1 MIVAEHDLRDRSADI
16 FHEIFGRHTPISTL
30 LKHCTDATQ
39 DGVGIRAAQHVA
51 AALESLRT
59 LGHVADRDVR
69 HFENAT
75 LFLNSS
81 AVTQDTEGV
90 FFECDEIEKTKR

>member
-16 FHEIFGRHTPISTL
+16 FYKIFGGHTPISML
-30 LKHCTDATQ
+30 VKHRTDATQ
-39 DGVGIRAAQHVA
+39 DGVWIRAAQHVA

-75 LFLNSS
+75 LLLNGA
-81 AVTQDTEGV
+81 AVTQDLSLIHISEPT
-90 FFECDEIEKTKR
+90 RLL